1 MKHAGGVV
9 EEDMGCYSSSSIKM
23 ALKIKLMCF

>member
-9 EEDMGCYSSSSIKM
+9 EEDMDCYSLSSIKM
-23 ALKIKLMCF
+23 APKIKLMHF